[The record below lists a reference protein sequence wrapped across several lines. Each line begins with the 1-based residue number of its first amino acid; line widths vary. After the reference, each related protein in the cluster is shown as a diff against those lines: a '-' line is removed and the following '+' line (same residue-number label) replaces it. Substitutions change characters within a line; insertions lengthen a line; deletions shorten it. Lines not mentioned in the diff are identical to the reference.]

1 MTCISQLIEGG
12 VYYTVPMVKK
22 TAGPLSLV
30 IKYNFMSWTFP
41 PNGKKERENQGTS
54 LLDGIKDRIT
64 TQ

>member
-12 VYYTVPMVKK
+12 VYYTVHGKK

-30 IKYNFMSWTFP
+30 IKYMSWAFP

-54 LLDGIKDRIT
+54 LLDGRKDRIT